1 MMNNGDILTLLKMNN
16 ISLYDN
22 DLDEITEL
30 DLNCIDLVGEKNDV
44 TIEDIVFFKNL
55 KSLYLSNFSISVSTS
70 VANQNKSEQNQNK
83 KISAKLPLIK
93 DKTNIIFS

>member
-1 MMNNGDILTLLKMNN
+1 MILKNRGYSSFVRNKKSNT
-16 ISLYDN
+16 I
-22 DLDEITEL
+22 
-30 DLNCIDLVGEKNDV
+30 LNRKN
-44 TIEDIVFFKNL
+44 KR
-55 KSLYLSNFSISVSTS
+55 KYLSNFSISVSTS